1 MSDATQEMQR
11 LSEHSLT
18 EPIPAASLDGAAH
31 DHPADKRYWLL
42 ALLLALITAAE
53 VSTYSNPGA
62 WGSHVTTALLI
73 MASIKF
79 VAVTLVFMH
88 LYFDNRFLTYVFYAG
103 LVLALMV
110 YLAAL
115 SSMHF
120 F

>member
-1 MSDATQEMQR
+1 MSDATEEMQR

-31 DHPADKRYWLL
+31 DHPADFRYWIL
-42 ALLLALITAAE
+42 ALVLALITMVE
-53 VSTYSNPGA
+53 ISTYTFPHF
-62 WGSHVTTALLI
+62 WGSHATTALLI
-73 MASIKF
+73 MGGIKF
-79 VAVTLVFMH
+79 VLVTLVFMH

-103 LVLALMV
+103 LVLAVMV

-115 SSMHF
+115 ASMHF